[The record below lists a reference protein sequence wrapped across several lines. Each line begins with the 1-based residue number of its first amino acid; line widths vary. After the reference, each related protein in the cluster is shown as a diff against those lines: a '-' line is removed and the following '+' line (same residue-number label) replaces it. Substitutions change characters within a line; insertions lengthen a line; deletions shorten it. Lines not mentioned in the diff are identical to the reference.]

1 MVQLLLCHIIR
12 WIIPDRR
19 PTKERNPLLFIVIL
33 YHNYYFF
40 QLLIYIFYNFLL
52 IISFYF
58 ILKKFSDFYHF
69 YNIIIDNVVF
79 MIFQM
84 FLLGFIIIH
93 QNICSIFDIIFSSFY
108 IYHFVDNVDN
118 FVYNSK
124 SSFLLILFLCMIYNF
139 YPHNPHYAFNF
150 SIFRHLFVHFVHALL
165 ILLTFNFYCIPI
177 FIKKFQKQNIASIF
191 FYKKKLPYKTNFFLP
206 HPFYKIAIFCPIYFL
221 Y

>member
-1 MVQLLLCHIIR
+1 M
-12 WIIPDRR
+12 
-19 PTKERNPLLFIVIL
+19 FIVIL

-52 IISFYF
+52 IILFYF
-58 ILKKFSDFYHF
+58 ILKKFSDFF
-69 YNIIIDNVVF
+69 YFYKLIIDNTVSVISQIFSLDFIIID
-79 MIFQM
+79 
-84 FLLGFIIIH
+84 

-150 SIFRHLFVHFVHALL
+150 SIFRHLFVHFVHALPISL
-165 ILLTFNFYCIPI
+165 IFNSYCIPI

>member
-58 ILKKFSDFYHF
+58 ILKKFSDFF
-69 YNIIIDNVVF
+69 YFYKLIIDNTVSVISQIFSLDFIIID
-79 MIFQM
+79 
-84 FLLGFIIIH
+84 

-108 IYHFVDNVDN
+108 MYHFVDNVDN

-150 SIFRHLFVHFVHALL
+150 SIFRHLFVHFVHALPISL
-165 ILLTFNFYCIPI
+165 IFNSYCIPI
-177 FIKKFQKQNIASIF
+177 FIKKFQNENTAFIF
-191 FYKKKLPYKTNFFLP
+191 SHQKKLSYKTNFFLP
-206 HPFYKIAIFCPIYFL
+206 HPSYKIAIFYL
-221 Y
+221 YTF

>member
-1 MVQLLLCHIIR
+1 M
-12 WIIPDRR
+12 
-19 PTKERNPLLFIVIL
+19 FIVIL

>member
-52 IISFYF
+52 IILFYF
-58 ILKKFSDFYHF
+58 ILKKLSDFYYF

-139 YPHNPHYAFNF
+139 YPHNPHRNFYF
-150 SIFRHLFVHFVHALL
+150 SIFRHFFVHFVHALPISL
-165 ILLTFNFYCIPI
+165 IFNSYCIPI
-177 FIKKFQKQNIASIF
+177 FIKKFQNENTAFIF
-191 FYKKKLPYKTNFFLP
+191 SHRKKLSYKTNFFLP
-206 HPFYKIAIFCPIYFL
+206 HPSYKIAIFYL
-221 Y
+221 YTF

>member
-1 MVQLLLCHIIR
+1 M
-12 WIIPDRR
+12 
-19 PTKERNPLLFIVIL
+19 FIVIL

-40 QLLIYIFYNFLL
+40 QSLIYIFYNFLL

-206 HPFYKIAIFCPIYFL
+206 HPFYKIAIFSPIYFL